1 MFHESVRSWRLGVSH
16 GSCTPF
22 VGSVTGSTRRTEMRL
37 YRIVPATMM
46 AAALLIVG
54 EATASA
60 NCEWCVYDPPIQVVT
75 PGGHIVTVNNTIYL
89 PPYERHLASHFTAT
103 ATAVSN
109 GHGLIPPTIR
119 LPLASWLPSSTHV

>member
-1 MFHESVRSWRLGVSH
+1 
-16 GSCTPF
+16 
-22 VGSVTGSTRRTEMRL
+22 MRL
-37 YRIVPATMM
+37 NRIVPAAII
-46 AAALLIVG
+46 AAALLIAG

-75 PGGHIVTVNNTIYL
+75 PGGHVLTVNNAIYL

-109 GHGLIPPTIR
+109 GRGGTHISVHVQI
-119 LPLASWLPSSTHV
+119 ASGISSAHIVSSVNRFQVSSVGGGTGGTVVTTDLDVPAA

>member
-1 MFHESVRSWRLGVSH
+1 
-16 GSCTPF
+16 
-22 VGSVTGSTRRTEMRL
+22 MRL

-109 GHGLIPPTIR
+109 GHGGTHITVRVQI
-119 LPLASWLPSSTHV
+119 ASGITSAHVVSSVNRFQVTSVGGGAGGTVVTTDLDVPAA